1 MPRILLVDD
10 DEDQLAIREMVLQA
24 LGHEVRTATTPQ
36 AALSLASAWPPHVV
50 VMDLRLPTAAEGRDL
65 IERLPSPSRIIVLT
79 GDTTARHRDLPVF
92 RVLEKPCPSR
102 VLTGAVAEAAAKH
115 GTPG

>member
-10 DEDQLAIREMVLQA
+10 DEDQLAVREMVLQA
-24 LGHEVRTATTPQ
+24 LGHEVRTATTTQ

-50 VMDLRLPTAAEGRDL
+50 VMDLRLPTAAEGYAL
-65 IERLPSPSRIIVLT
+65 IERLPLPSRIIVLT
-79 GDTTARHRDLPVF
+79 GDATARHRDLPVF

-102 VLTGAVAEAAAKH
+102 VLTGAIAEAAAKH
-115 GTPG
+115 GTVG